1 MHHGLQGEGD
11 NHMYPTHHKLITPKN
26 AIWKKV
32 QVNCIKLLFAN
43 WSLKGSLHVLQSEL
57 QKYSESGFFKFFFAN
72 AT

>member
-11 NHMYPTHHKLITPKN
+11 NHMDPTHHKLITPKN

-43 WSLKGSLHVLQSEL
+43 WSLNGSLHVLQSEL
-57 QKYSESGFFKFFFAN
+57 QKYSESGFFKFFFC
-72 AT
+72 